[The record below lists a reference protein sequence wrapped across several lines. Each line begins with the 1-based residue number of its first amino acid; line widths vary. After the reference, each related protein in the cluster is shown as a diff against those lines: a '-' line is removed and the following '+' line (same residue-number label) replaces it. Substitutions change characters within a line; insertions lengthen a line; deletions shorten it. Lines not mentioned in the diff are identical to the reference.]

1 MSRIAHFDS
10 WSSAETIKQIADSKK
25 GRPSRNIYLFHMTQK
40 FYATDSQTIKKLI
53 FFCNPL
59 RRPSSYLP
67 SALGVHP
74 PVPAPLA
81 AKGQVPLQ
89 RLPRDNLE
97 TSRSSLS
104 DSKFHY
110 SDFLQTSCL
119 ELVADLSR
127 VCRRRLEQVADKLE
141 TSRV

>member
-97 TSRSSLS
+97 TSRSSC
-104 DSKFHY
+104 HVV
-110 SDFLQTSCL
+110 TCL
-119 ELVADLSR
+119 CFMAFVGMLFELFLVASFFLYKLY
-127 VCRRRLEQVADKLE
+127 VCIYIM
-141 TSRV
+141 

>member
-1 MSRIAHFDS
+1 MLLIRRRSNRNFFL
-10 WSSAETIKQIADSKK
+10 
-25 GRPSRNIYLFHMTQK
+25 RPL
-40 FYATDSQTIKKLI
+40 AA
-53 FFCNPL
+53 
-59 RRPSSYLP
+59 PSYP
-67 SALGVHP
+67 PGALGVCP
-74 PVPAPLA
+74 SVCAPLA
-81 AKGQVPLQ
+81 AKSQVPLQ

-141 TSRV
+141 TSRVRRKFVASLIRGSSCNGIKNPISSRHLDFVSRKSL